1 MRYSRWAGPAVLLLL
16 CATAQA
22 ADDVW
27 MTDFEAARK
36 RAEELQR
43 PMLIHFGADWC
54 GPCRQMERNVLHTTK
69 VKEQIRSSVVAV
81 KVNVDRQ
88 PKLAARFGVTSLPT
102 DLFIEPDGTRLMQSA
117 GYRPASEYAS
127 SVARASTRYHDLL
140 AARRPAEPKAPIAA
154 VPQNEDESP
163 KPKVTSKSRTEPV
176 LDGFCPVVLW
186 EQRRWIKGSPQF
198 KTEYRGQ
205 LYHLSSEESL
215 EMFEENP
222 SDTHHASSAAT
233 RSSSGKPTGP
243 SREAP
248 GSAPSTT
255 MSCTCSSATKTARRS
270 RRIRIATYEPASCWT
285 STRSN
290 RSSADGA

>member
-54 GPCRQMERNVLHTTK
+54 GPCRQMERNVLHTPK

-154 VPQNEDESP
+154 VPQNDDESP

-222 SDTHHASSAAT
+222 ERYAPRFLGCDPIIVWETDRAV
-233 RSSSGKPTGP
+233 
-243 SREAP
+243 P
-248 GSAPSTT
+248 GSTRFGAFYDDELYLFISDENR
-255 MSCTCSSATKTARRS
+255 KTFKQNPDRYVRTRVVLDVDQIES
-270 RRIRIATYEPASCWT
+270 VIR
-285 STRSN
+285 
-290 RSSADGA
+290 

>member
-222 SDTHHASSAAT
+222 ERYAPRFLGCDPIIVWETDRAV
-233 RSSSGKPTGP
+233 
-243 SREAP
+243 P
-248 GSAPSTT
+248 GSTRFGAFYDDELYLFISDENR
-255 MSCTCSSATKTARRS
+255 KTFKKNPDRYVRTRVVLDVDQIES
-270 RRIRIATYEPASCWT
+270 VIR
-285 STRSN
+285 
-290 RSSADGA
+290 